1 MLSRKIIFSW
11 IACTFLMFFLSYTWH
26 GIVLNDFKKISY
38 QKEIFFS
45 FLFLL
50 YVITGFLITISY
62 SMLDNKRNPVMRG
75 FFVGAVT
82 GFIIFLVVFVL
93 GTSFTGR
100 IQPAHIT
107 LDFVWQLLEQ
117 GSGGMMVGYI
127 FYCFRQREIL
137 FD

>member
-11 IACTFLMFFLSYTWH
+11 VASTFLMFFLSYTWH
-26 GIVLNDFKKISY
+26 GVLLNDFKKISY

-50 YVITGFLITISY
+50 YVIAGLLITISY
-62 SMLDNKRNPVMRG
+62 SMLDNKRNHLLKG
-75 FFVGAVT
+75 SFVGTVA

-117 GSGGMMVGYI
+117 GSGGGLVGYI
-127 FYCFRQREIL
+127 FYYFRQREIL